1 MARKP
6 EPEHP
11 NFPSPEAREA
21 YFLSAVRKHD
31 SLDEMIANANKARSM
46 FRKEL
51 KSMGF
56 KMKTFDRVLGE
67 REIDR
72 KEIKE
77 DLADEMRMRR
87 WLQLPTGEQ
96 AALFPADAMPGT
108 EDAAFLAGYRAGIA
122 GKGKRQPP
130 EEFSTGKQ
138 AQAWLEGWDA
148 GQAKIGADF
157 FGKKDYTKIAAAA
170 EKSGKA
176 AGPSGAKERVDPK
189 AEKAK
194 KDADNVVP
202 LKPAPTVPTNP
213 PKPKPDTAALDD
225 VVKRVAKKKP
235 TKAEEAA
242 ANGGVGGLAPPGA
255 RKGGGDFDD
264 DLNPIESKKPT
275 AADNDLDLD
284 MDEDD
289 DRDLDMD
296 EDDLD
301 EADA

>member
-6 EPEHP
+6 EPEGSNIP
-11 NFPSPEAREA
+11 KPEEREA

-31 SLDEMIANANKARSM
+31 ALTEVVANANKARSTL
-46 FRKEL
+46 RKEL
-51 KSMGF
+51 KTMGF
-56 KMKTFDRVLGE
+56 NMKTFDRVLGE

-77 DLADEMRMRR
+77 DRADEMRMRR

-96 AALFPADAMPGT
+96 AALFPREAMPIP
-108 EDAAFLAGYRAGIA
+108 EDAAFLDGYRRGIA
-122 GKGKRQPP
+122 GKGARKPP
-130 EEFSTGKQ
+130 EEFSQGKQ

-148 GQAKIGADF
+148 GQAKVGADF
-157 FGKKDYTKIAAAA
+157 FGKKDYAKLAAAA
-170 EKSGKA
+170 ENAGKA
-176 AGPSGAKERVDPK
+176 EGPSGKKERVDPK

-202 LKPAPTVPTNP
+202 IKPPPTVPTNP
-213 PKPKPDTAALDD
+213 PKPKPETPELDD

-242 ANGGVGGLAPPGA
+242 ANGGVAGQAPPGA

-264 DLNPIESKKPT
+264 DELVETAKP
-275 AADNDLDLD
+275 AAKPDNDLDLD

-289 DRDLDMD
+289 ED
-296 EDDLD
+296 EF
-301 EADA
+301 A